1 MTERDMRKDP
11 IFEGFQIGPVVA
23 GLLIAVGV
31 EMLIAAFSWPCA
43 WAFVAAVN
51 YIIRVGRLQV
61 VGPGPIYVSPFLV
74 AISGVPAIVVLLCG
88 LRLGGWLCHGET
100 ATSSNSQ

>member
-1 MTERDMRKDP
+1 MRKIS

-31 EMLIAAFSWPCA
+31 ELLIAAFSWPCA
-43 WAFVAAVN
+43 WAFVEAAN
-51 YIIRVGRLQV
+51 YIIRVGRLQF

-74 AISGVPAIVVLLCG
+74 AISGVPAVAVLLCG
-88 LRLGGWLCHGET
+88 LRLGAWLCHVET
-100 ATSSNSQ
+100 AASSNSQ